1 MNVRFWHKADTREW
15 RLVMRIIV
23 FILAFSFLA
32 FNANAESVSVKY
44 RGAVDLAPFKCNWIN
59 RSSLVN
65 RLCYDEK
72 ETYVVVM
79 LRDTYYH
86 YCEVPKSTVA
96 AWFSAS
102 SMGSFI
108 TPILKEDMTVGLT
121 TCPFMTASHKTKI
134 GYQVKNFRMT
144 AFGTK

>member
-1 MNVRFWHKADTREW
+1 MG
-15 RLVMRIIV
+15 III

-32 FNANAESVSVKY
+32 FNANAESVSVKN

-102 SMGSFI
+102 SMGKFYNAYI
-108 TPILKEDMTVGLT
+108 KGRYDCRVNYVPIYDG
-121 TCPFMTASHKTKI
+121 
-134 GYQVKNFRMT
+134 
-144 AFGTK
+144 

>member
-1 MNVRFWHKADTREW
+1 
-15 RLVMRIIV
+15 MRIIV

-44 RGAVDLAPFKCNWIN
+44 RGAVELAPFKCNWIN

-86 YCEVPKSTVA
+86 YCEAPKSIVA

-102 SMGSFI
+102 SMGRFYNTYI
-108 TPILKEDMTVGLT
+108 KGRYDCRVNYMPIYDG
-121 TCPFMTASHKTKI
+121 
-134 GYQVKNFRMT
+134 
-144 AFGTK
+144 